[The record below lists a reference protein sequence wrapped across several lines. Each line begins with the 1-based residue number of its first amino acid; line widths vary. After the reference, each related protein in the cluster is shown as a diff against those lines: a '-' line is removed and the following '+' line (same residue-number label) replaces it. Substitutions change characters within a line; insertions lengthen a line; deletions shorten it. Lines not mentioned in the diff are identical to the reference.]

1 MHTKRPHTS
10 TIEIDDVA
18 KIVEACN
25 PTTLGFESDTAFW
38 RGHGGA
44 TWVLMPKVFRP
55 LDGRTLTVGGRK
67 YDEAG
72 LIGHFVMRAPTR
84 THARTPGPDEY
95 FSWLFLAQHYGL
107 PTRLLDWTENPLVAL
122 YFAVEKETNEDG
134 AVWALWP
141 GKLNELFT
149 GNRGLVQIRDPEA
162 KKIAKD
168 AFSGTRSKPV
178 TLAID
183 GQEIDLRML
192 VQIGR
197 FTLHGQNTAIDMIGG
212 SEAWLKQ
219 YIIPKGAKE
228 KIKNQLA
235 VMGIKRSNLFPDLAN
250 LAAELSET
258 SFEILRA

>member
-1 MHTKRPHTS
+1 MRTNRLHTS
-10 TIEIDDVA
+10 AIEINDVA
-18 KIVEACN
+18 QIVEACN

-38 RGHGGA
+38 RGHGDA

-55 LDGRTLTVGGRK
+55 LSGRTRPLGGRI
-67 YDEAG
+67 YDEAS

-84 THARTPGPDEY
+84 THARTPDPDDY
-95 FSWLFLAQHYGL
+95 FRWLFLAQHYGL

-122 YFAVEKETNEDG
+122 YFAVENESDKDG

-141 GKLNELFT
+141 GKLNEHFT

-162 KKIAKD
+162 KRIAGD
-168 AFSGTRSKPV
+168 AFSGTKSEPV

-197 FTLHGQNTAIDMIGG
+197 FTLHGQNSAIDMIGH

-219 YIIPKGAKE
+219 YIIPQDTKE
-228 KIKNQLA
+228 K
-235 VMGIKRSNLFPDLAN
+235 
-250 LAAELSET
+250 
-258 SFEILRA
+258 

>member
-1 MHTKRPHTS
+1 MLTTRLHTIK
-10 TIEIDDVA
+10 IDDVA

-38 RGHGGA
+38 RGHGDA

-55 LDGRTLTVGGRK
+55 IGERSRRLGARI

-84 THARTPGPDEY
+84 AHGRTPDLDDY

-122 YFAVEKETNEDG
+122 YFAVEKDGDKDG

-141 GKLNELFT
+141 GKLNEHFT
-149 GNRGLVQIRDPEA
+149 GNRGLVQIRGPEA
-162 KKIAKD
+162 KKIAED
-168 AFSGTRSKPV
+168 AFSAIPSKPSV

-192 VQIGR
+192 VQIGK
-197 FTLHGQNTAIDMIGG
+197 FTLHGQNSAIDMIGG

-219 YIIPKGAKE
+219 YIVPQSTKE
-228 KIKNQLA
+228 KIRKQLA
-235 VMGIKRSNLFPDLAN
+235 VMGIKRSNLFPDLTN

-258 SFEILRA
+258 TFEILGA

>member
-1 MHTKRPHTS
+1 MHTKRPQTS
-10 TIEIDDVA
+10 ATEIDDVA

-25 PTTLGFESDTAFW
+25 PTTLGFESDTAIW
-38 RGHGGA
+38 RGHGDA
-44 TWVLMPKVFRP
+44 TWFLMPKVFRNLSHP
-55 LDGRTLTVGGRK
+55 DKR
-67 YDEAG
+67 YNEAG

-84 THARTPGPDEY
+84 AHARTPDADDH

-122 YFAVEKETNEDG
+122 YFAVEKETDKDG

-141 GKLNELFT
+141 DKLNEYFT
-149 GNRGLVQIRDPEA
+149 GSGGLVQIRDPEA
-162 KKIAKD
+162 KKIAVD
-168 AFSGTRSKPV
+168 AFSGTLSEPA

-197 FTLHGQNTAIDMIGG
+197 FTLHGRNTAIDMIGG

-219 YIIPKGAKE
+219 YIVPQNTKE
-228 KIKNQLA
+228 KIRKQLV

-258 SFEILRA
+258 SFGNLRA